1 MLEHLDAIRSEFIE
15 ELSKQKKL
23 LNQVAKLQDEVE
35 QLKRTLTVIRSNYPM
50 HNYMCKGCVWA
61 DECTDAGNVEGK
73 HHICSSFVA
82 E

>member
-15 ELSKQKKL
+15 ELGKRKDL
-23 LNQVAKLQDEVE
+23 LDRVDKLQNEVE
-35 QLKRTLTVIRSNYPM
+35 QLKHTLTVIRSSYPM
-50 HNYMCKGCVWA
+50 HNYMCKGCAWA

-73 HHICSSFVA
+73 NQICSAFVA

>member
-15 ELSKQKKL
+15 ELDKRKIL
-23 LNQVAKLQDEVE
+23 LDKINELQNEIE
-35 QLKRTLTVIRSNYPM
+35 ELKHTLIVIRSSYPM

-61 DECTDAGNVEGK
+61 DECSDAGNVEGK
-73 HHICSSFVA
+73 NQICSAFVA